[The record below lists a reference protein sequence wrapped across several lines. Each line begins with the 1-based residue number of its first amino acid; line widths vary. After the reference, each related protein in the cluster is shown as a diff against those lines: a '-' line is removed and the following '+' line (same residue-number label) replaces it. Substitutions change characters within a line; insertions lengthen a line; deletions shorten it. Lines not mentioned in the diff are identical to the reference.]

1 VPLEREDLFSI
12 TATERAA
19 LKGFRL
25 SGTKSKVTLLKST
38 AGLQRVC
45 GYRNLRSPNP
55 LADSLWPAG
64 LWLTSFVADRF
75 VPDRFVPDRFVADR
89 FWGQLGMGDRKK
101 PVRVNPNILNHSL
114 S

>member
-45 GYRNLRSPNP
+45 GYRNLKSPNP

-64 LWLTSFVADRF
+64 LWLTSFVA
-75 VPDRFVPDRFVADR
+75 DRFVADR